1 MQCEKARKKLKTKAF
16 FLAFL
21 LCKKIRRYNMKKENQ
36 VLTNFYKKEARKK
49 AKKLIEDGKNMK
61 EIMENVDM
69 NYITEQE
76 ILQMAEEILWS
87 DEYQQEQFGVIQI
100 SKFNQDNQYVNKSV
114 NQESK
119 TDTTMVLKNTPIG
132 KAEMYRSYLEE
143 FKRNRLLLCTQKS
156 LSNGT
161 VQRYLRLNYLISDL
175 QELVE
180 NNKVSLVAAEH
191 LSFIDKFNQQRITH
205 IIKNNNF
212 VISKGIAKRI
222 KEDYRKYQE
231 KGKDYILD
239 LDKLNKYKN
248 EKMINIQFTK
258 EEIDKYFKGIP
269 VKQIKQNMLKLF
281 DENIN

>member
-1 MQCEKARKKLKTKAF
+1 
-16 FLAFL
+16 
-21 LCKKIRRYNMKKENQ
+21 MKKENQ

-87 DEYQQEQFGVIQI
+87 DEYQQEQFGVIQT

-191 LSFIDKFNQQRITH
+191 LSFIDKFNQQRIAH

>member
-1 MQCEKARKKLKTKAF
+1 
-16 FLAFL
+16 
-21 LCKKIRRYNMKKENQ
+21 MKKENQ

-49 AKKLIEDGKNMK
+49 AKRLIEEGKNMK

-69 NYITEQE
+69 KYITEQE
-76 ILQMAEEILWS
+76 ILQMAEEMISLE
-87 DEYQQEQFGVIQI
+87 EYQQAQVGFTETTR
-100 SKFNQDNQYVNKSV
+100 FNQVSRTINDSV
-114 NQESK
+114 NQQSK
-119 TDTTMVLKNTPIG
+119 TDTTIVLENTPMG
-132 KAEMYRSYLEE
+132 RAEMYKSYLEE
-143 FKRNRLLLCTQKS
+143 FNKNRPLACTKKS

-161 VQRYLRLNYLISDL
+161 FQRYLRLNYLVSDL

-180 NNKVSLVAAEH
+180 NKKVSLVAAEH
-191 LSFIDKFNQQRITH
+191 LSFIDKFNQQRIAH

-258 EEIDKYFKGIP
+258 EEIEKYFKGIP
-269 VKQIKQNMLKLF
+269 VKQIKQKMLKLF
-281 DENIN
+281 DENIKRIE